1 MRKQHTLNFALGQ
14 IVIILAIV
22 LYLVIK
28 RDNAPSFIFWILMG
42 LDLVYTFFLIL
53 FKKENSVIFLAFF
66 AISIGIIPISYLYEV
81 HYLEKD
87 AIFEAQFA
95 NSIIKNT
102 KLDPTLGKGF
112 AENYYGYNPLL
123 HVTIA
128 DLSVFSGLDPF
139 FISKSLLPLIFRII
153 ILILIFVIIR
163 ELTND
168 YLIAS
173 IASLLILVSPAFI
186 PISVSRRTMGQIFF
200 LLSVYLLI
208 KLSKENKFIYG
219 VTFLIS
225 SFFIIVGDHST
236 SYIFMIFLISAFI
249 FSLLLKLFFKLE
261 NIEVFRNLGFNFIV
275 FLFMFLTWE
284 TLFAPVLLNTEIG
297 YLGDIISF
305 VDEGFGV
312 TSVIGKDVY
321 GPSAVHINKWY
332 ETFVAYSSQ
341 LLFLIFA
348 FVGLIYLIYRHKKDL
363 NNINKKMLMF
373 LIVFGFI
380 GYFLSGFLIR
390 TRLNVLSSTLLW
402 LFTIPIAISTAII
415 IRRMIQKNKPHFN
428 TLALIFILF
437 IFFGGL
443 IIGFTPSITNRDFND
458 DIILGEPRSRS
469 LELVYSADWLK
480 GETENAFVF
489 GDPTV
494 FDIYSGFYQFDVS
507 TDFETKRIYE
517 SSLIELN
524 NILYGTVTFG
534 NYKHTMFND
543 RLDFLVT
550 NKAVFRYPSF
560 IFNDALNKANL
571 ENFDNSQLLNKIY
584 SNDEVNIYRNV
595 I

>member
-1 MRKQHTLNFALGQ
+1 MRKQQTLNFALGQ
-14 IVIILAIV
+14 IVIILVIA
-22 LYLVIK
+22 LYLVVK
-28 RDNAPSFIFWILMG
+28 RNNAPSFIFWILMG
-42 LDLVYTFFLIL
+42 VDLVYTSFLIL
-53 FKKENSVIFLAFF
+53 FKRKNSVIFLAIF
-66 AISIGIIPISYLYEV
+66 AISIGIIPIAYLYEV

-87 AIFEAQFA
+87 AIFESQFA

-123 HVTIA
+123 HITIA

-139 FISKSLLPLIFRII
+139 FISKSLLPLIFRVI
-153 ILILIFVIIR
+153 ILILIFVIIK

-168 YLIAS
+168 NLIAS
-173 IASLLILVSPAFI
+173 IASLLILISPAFI

-208 KLSKENKFIYG
+208 KLSKENKFIYEIA
-219 VTFLIS
+219 FLIS

-236 SYIFMIFLISAFI
+236 SYIFIIFLISAFI
-249 FSLLLKLFFKLE
+249 FSLMLKLFLKLE
-261 NIEVFRNLGFNFIV
+261 NTEIFRNLGFNFIV
-275 FLFMFLTWE
+275 FLLMFLTWE

-312 TSVIGKDVY
+312 TSVVGKDVY

-341 LLFLIFA
+341 LLFLVFA
-348 FVGLIYLIYRHKKDL
+348 FVGFVYLVYRHKKDL

-373 LIVFGFI
+373 LIVFGFF
-380 GYFLSGFLIR
+380 GYFFSGFLIR

-415 IRRMIQKNKPHFN
+415 IIRMIQKNKPHLN

-443 IIGFTPSITNRDFND
+443 IIGFTPSITNRSFNE
-458 DIILGEPRSRS
+458 DIILGEPKSRS

-524 NILYGTVTFG
+524 NILYGTVAFG
-534 NYKHTMFND
+534 NYKHTKVND

-550 NKAVFRYPSF
+550 NKAVFKYPSF
-560 IFNDALNKANL
+560 IFNDALNDDNL
-571 ENFDNSQLLNKIY
+571 EIFDNSQLLNKIY
-584 SNDEVNIYRNV
+584 SNDEVNIYRNA

>member
-14 IVIILAIV
+14 IVIILAIA

-28 RDNAPSFIFWILMG
+28 RNNAPSFIFWILMG

-53 FKKENSVIFLAFF
+53 FKRENSVIFLAFF

-200 LLSVYLLI
+200 LLRVYLLI
-208 KLSKENKFIYG
+208 KLSKENKFIYEIA
-219 VTFLIS
+219 FLIS

-236 SYIFMIFLISAFI
+236 SYIFIIFLISAFI
-249 FSLLLKLFFKLE
+249 FSLMLKLFLKLE
-261 NIEVFRNLGFNFIV
+261 NTEIFRNLGFNFIV
-275 FLFMFLTWE
+275 FLLMFLTWE

-341 LLFLIFA
+341 LLFLVFA
-348 FVGLIYLIYRHKKDL
+348 FVGFVYLVYRHKKDL

-373 LIVFGFI
+373 LIVFGFF
-380 GYFLSGFLIR
+380 GYFFSGFLIR

-402 LFTIPIAISTAII
+402 LFTIPIAISTEII
-415 IRRMIQKNKPHFN
+415 IIRMIQKNKPHFN

-443 IIGFTPSITNRDFND
+443 IIGFTPSITNRSFNE
-458 DIILGEPRSRS
+458 DIILGEPKSRS

-524 NILYGTVTFG
+524 NILYGTVAFG
-534 NYKHTMFND
+534 NYKHTKVND